1 MTLRPMKDTNGEVI
15 RSAPGDF
22 PTSFYIICSA
32 FRKSGFVL
40 RRKYVE
46 LFSSAYLK
54 ISTASNILDCLRQLQ
69 GFIAE
74 ALLVETMVEFESLV
88 RFCNALRIRDVS
100 FIETC
105 GKLIEMSS
113 SELETAGITHNALP
127 VFDVLLSVGA
137 ASMAT
142 SMRIG

>member
-1 MTLRPMKDTNGEVI
+1 MYLYNTTAMRPFPMPVTASTCRPSLLRVPACSHCPLDIPTLPPSSYLPRFASSLPPRRWRRLFDRHIHSALQMTLRPMKDTNGEVI

-54 ISTASNILDCLRQLQ
+54 ISTASNILDCL
-69 GFIAE
+69 
-74 ALLVETMVEFESLV
+74 VSL
-88 RFCNALRIRDVS
+88 RS
-100 FIETC
+100 F
-105 GKLIEMSS
+105 S
-113 SELETAGITHNALP
+113 P
-127 VFDVLLSVGA
+127 Q
-137 ASMAT
+137 
-142 SMRIG
+142 